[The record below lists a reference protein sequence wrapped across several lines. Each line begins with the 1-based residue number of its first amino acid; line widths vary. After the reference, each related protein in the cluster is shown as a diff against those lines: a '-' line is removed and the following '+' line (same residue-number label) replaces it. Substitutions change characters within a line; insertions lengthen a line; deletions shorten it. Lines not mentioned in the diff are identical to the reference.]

1 MFYQVQPLVV
11 KVAMKAKQSVPFYD
25 ALLVRCSIVMV
36 HAQALHKAFFKVN
49 YNAKLIIKSVQSI
62 LFILIVITE
71 ANRT

>member
-1 MFYQVQPLVV
+1 
-11 KVAMKAKQSVPFYD
+11 
-25 ALLVRCSIVMV
+25 MV

-49 YNAKLIIKSVQSI
+49 FNAKLIIKSVQST